1 MTAWLD
7 PLDLAPLEVG
17 SNLGYIGWPLPC
29 ERDREVAEVVD
40 RLGRES
46 EPGERRVPLNRE
58 HGVTLCT
65 FAERMA
71 SLAVRRHSPEDLRLG
86 LLALAL
92 AASVS
97 RDIRDEI
104 VVMAPL
110 WRSAEILGLDPV
122 SEFTAA
128 GEAVDGLGGQQLLSF
143 AARSPRDRS
152 LQAMGYIE
160 SSDEGGFRYKRTW

>member
-1 MTAWLD
+1 MTSEFD
-7 PLDLAPLEVG
+7 VPSLAILERMA
-17 SNLGYIGWPLPC
+17 NWGYRTWPLPH
-29 ERDREVAEVVD
+29 ERDKEIGRLVD
-40 RLGRES
+40 HLGRRGFHGS
-46 EPGERRVPLNRE
+46 GETLDEQHGRVLRE
-58 HGVTLCT
+58 

-71 SLAVRRHSPEDLRLG
+71 SLAVRRRSPEDLRLG

-160 SSDEGGFRYKRTW
+160 SSDEGGFRYERTW